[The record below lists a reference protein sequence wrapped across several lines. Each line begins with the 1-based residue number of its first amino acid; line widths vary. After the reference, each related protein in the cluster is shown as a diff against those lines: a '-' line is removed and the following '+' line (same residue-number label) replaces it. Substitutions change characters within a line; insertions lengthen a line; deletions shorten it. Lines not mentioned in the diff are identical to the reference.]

1 MGGMLNYIDYVHCTW
16 LILYSAKFSTN
27 CTSTVYTSVF
37 RKSPKPKKKIS
48 GIAYIVF
55 YPIIKEYP
63 KGFEA
68 RTSLEG

>member
-1 MGGMLNYIDYVHCTW
+1 
-16 LILYSAKFSTN
+16 
-27 CTSTVYTSVF
+27 VF

-48 GIAYIVF
+48 GIANVVF
-55 YPIIKEYP
+55 YPIINQYP